1 MSATEMISYEMSN
14 FMDSSELSHSQKGK
28 FSEISHNINSSLSI
42 INDIHSFM
50 MMVINRCV
58 DFTKAS
64 RGIELKATVETIDF
78 QRVVSLPVHCMM
90 NIQQKIPIEIILPG
104 DTRRTI
110 SPLPSPTSHKEGWG
124 FGNKWRED
132 STLPLHSFIKTDKTW
147 LEENLLC
154 VLSNAIKHSSS
165 GKVIFRISIL
175 NSKNMKH
182 FHYKPSKI
190 IDEVIVHG
198 SGRGNFRDEEEEDGA
213 SSTFSPNPKT
223 RNSKMHGG
231 ETFRRITNML
241 TPTTRRFTTG
251 SSISAV
257 SIRSNPSVFGGK
269 SVNLRV
275 FKSKADAV
283 REELSD
289 LSITAHH
296 LELKKG
302 DIEEGGVAGNIGGDG
317 GDYISPRSSF
327 EVKRK
332 FSNSSFVN
340 APSTNNNNKNK
351 KYQSDEETNRRRSS
365 LLSLFARREDPNE
378 VTSFSDHNNSNHNN
392 ETGLSD
398 YEKQKRK
405 QIFSI
410 SNQEQHRRR
419 SSILALFS
427 PKRVAA
433 AASMASNE
441 GSSVYLSPRPQ
452 PLQVEKEGEEDNG
465 THANH
470 NAPKEFLLFEI
481 IDNGKGLS
489 TYELMT
495 FFNPFKQKRL
505 SGGTGL
511 GLYSLAKRVECL
523 GGKYG
528 VQPRT
533 DGHTGTI
540 VWFTIPYTPDLSK
553 GSSFV
558 SSPSTLPQ
566 NTSVHLFQS
575 KKDLPP
581 YTQHHHHHPHPHHP
595 TQHQQHSDHQKKEHL
610 HQQITTPRSKDVSSA
625 SDDNKEDE
633 DDEGLPEKSKMG
645 LDCGPFTTSILSSDS
660 QLYIPPPTI
669 TLPSEAKA
677 TEGTTFFSSPS
688 EINSVNNN
696 IHKNNKTSGSS
707 KKIKEE
713 SKKLM
718 ILVVEDAPMIAKV
731 TCRLLEKQGH
741 LTEIAENGQIALEKV
756 LASYKENNYETT
768 KYDFLLMDF
777 QMPVLDGLEATYQIR
792 QFERM
797 KNIRI
802 RQLIVGI
809 SAMSDTET
817 VDLAREKGIND
828 FLPKPFSIQN
838 VLMYYK
844 NLREKQLEK

>member
-1 MSATEMISYEMSN
+1 MSATEMISYEMSS
-14 FMDSSELSHSQKGK
+14 FMDSSELSRSQKGK
-28 FSEISHNINSSLSI
+28 FSEISNNINSSLSI

-64 RGIELKATVETIDF
+64 RGIELKATLETIDL

-104 DTRRTI
+104 DAGRTI

-132 STLPLHSFIKTDKTW
+132 STLPLHSFIKTDKAW

-190 IDEVIVHG
+190 IDEVIVRG
-198 SGRGNFRDEEEEDGA
+198 GDTGRGNCRDEEEEDGA
-213 SSTFSPNPKT
+213 FSTFSPNPKT
-223 RNSKMHGG
+223 RNLKMHGG

-269 SVNLRV
+269 SVQLRV

-302 DIEEGGVAGNIGGDG
+302 DIEEGGVAGNIGGRG
-317 GDYISPRSSF
+317 GDHISPRSSF

-332 FSNSSFVN
+332 FSNSSSVN
-340 APSTNNNNKNK
+340 APSANNNNKNK
-351 KYQSDEETNRRRSS
+351 KYQSDEDANRRRSS

-433 AASMASNE
+433 ASSAVSNE
-441 GSSVYLSPRPQ
+441 GSVYLSPRPQ
-452 PLQVEKEGEEDNG
+452 PLQVEKEGEDDNG
-465 THANH
+465 THTDN
-470 NAPKEFLLFEI
+470 NDTPKEFLLFEI

-528 VQPRT
+528 VQSRT

-581 YTQHHHHHPHPHHP
+581 YTPRHHHPHHP
-595 TQHQQHSDHQKKEHL
+595 THHHQHYEHQKQEQL
-610 HQQITTPRSKDVSSA
+610 NQQISPSRSKDASSA

-633 DDEGLPEKSKMG
+633 DDEGLPEKSKIGM
-645 LDCGPFTTSILSSDS
+645 DCGPFTTSIVSSDS

-669 TLPSEAKA
+669 TLPSESKA
-677 TEGTTFFSSPS
+677 TEGVTLSSSPS
-688 EINSVNNN
+688 EINSAHDN
-696 IHKNNKTSGSS
+696 IHKINKTSA

-713 SKKLM
+713 SKKLT
-718 ILVVEDAPMIAKV
+718 ILVVEDAATIAKV

-777 QMPVLDGLEATYQIR
+777 QMPVMDGLEATYQIR

-838 VLMYYK
+838 VLTYYK
-844 NLREKQLEK
+844 NLREKQLGNK